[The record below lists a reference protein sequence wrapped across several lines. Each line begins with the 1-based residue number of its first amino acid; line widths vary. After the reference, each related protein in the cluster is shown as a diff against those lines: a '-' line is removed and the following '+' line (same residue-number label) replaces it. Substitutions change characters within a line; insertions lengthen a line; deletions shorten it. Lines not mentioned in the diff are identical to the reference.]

1 MCIDKIDDDTKLKG
15 QLMIALQQAIV
26 AKFDSGDWHEIGYLT
41 NSHDY
46 ITRHPRLLRS
56 LQWDDPDYNGCVHQV
71 LNAITQDDNETLLAI
86 LEYKKI
92 RSYLKKNS
100 LELFAELG
108 FGETHVLSVLPTISA
123 TDVVRKALADADSL
137 LQTNGAISAIDRLHT
152 ALHGYLRSVC
162 AEAQIEI
169 SENAAVTALFKA
181 LRTKH
186 HAFQYLGHQE
196 NEINKILMSF
206 ASIVDSL
213 NTIRNH
219 GSIAH
224 PNETLLENDEAELTV
239 NAVRTLFNYLV
250 KKVG

>member
-1 MCIDKIDDDTKLKG
+1 
-15 QLMIALQQAIV
+15 
-26 AKFDSGDWHEIGYLT
+26 
-41 NSHDY
+41 
-46 ITRHPRLLRS
+46 
-56 LQWDDPDYNGCVHQV
+56 
-71 LNAITQDDNETLLAI
+71 
-86 LEYKKI
+86 
-92 RSYLKKNS
+92 LKKNS
-100 LELFAELG
+100 PELFAELG

-123 TDVVRKALADADSL
+123 TNVVRKALADADSL